1 MQKINLD
8 NRMHDEVLK
17 SRMMNEQLI
26 LHRNRLQNQ
35 QIISNALDIRRSF
48 TYCGRMDTN
57 TLLSKVTKD
66 SATLTNQTE
75 KSPDELNN
83 AISFISS
90 SVEELDRLRP
100 TRKNFLK
107 KGLSY
112 DGLLTDKVG
121 NTIAILVLIGYMI
134 APCTAIGLASGGHLN
149 QVSMMALAGA
159 FGATV
164 CVNAYL
170 KVVGIRADKLVATL
184 EEKGKLNPIR
194 STLMR
199 LLLTKTQW
207 AKLNE
212 ATSEMIRYNNA
223 VKAWERHVNEVQ
235 FGEEF
240 ENALQILNNNSPR
253 KELYRNIHGGI
264 SSRDKNIHSASYVEA
279 DLREWMG

>member
-1 MQKINLD
+1 
-8 NRMHDEVLK
+8 
-17 SRMMNEQLI
+17 MM
-26 LHRNRLQNQ
+26 
-35 QIISNALDIRRSF
+35 
-48 TYCGRMDTN
+48 TN
-57 TLLSKVTKD
+57 TMLSKVTKD

-100 TRKNFLK
+100 TRKTFLK

-112 DGLLTDKVG
+112 DGLLTDKVRDI
-121 NTIAILVLIGYMI
+121 IAIFVLLGYLI
-134 APCTAIGLASGGHLN
+134 PSFAFFGLASDGNSN
-149 QVSMMALAGA
+149 QVSTMVLAGV
-159 FGATV
+159 FGSAA
-164 CVNAYL
+164 CVNVYL
-170 KVVGIRADKLVATL
+170 KVVGIRADKLVETL

-199 LLLTKTQW
+199 LLLTKAQW

-212 ATSEMIRYNNA
+212 ATSEIVRYNNV
-223 VKAWERHVNEVQ
+223 VKAWKRQVKEVQ

-240 ENALQILNNNSPR
+240 ENALQIVNNNSPR
-253 KELYRNIHGGI
+253 KELYRNIYGGI